1 MALIC
6 CPLQCGK
13 YIKSLNE
20 HLNICP
26 NKEKLGKFCQLCPYN
41 KTHIISNNALMTH
54 IHYCPNN
61 PKNQIIENPKE
72 KKQIEPEILP
82 LKTGVP
88 PLNITRPKIIKEK
101 KEIKN
106 EKNDFYDFLEKN
118 SGLIYDIF
126 KRNEDDLN
134 MNFKRI
140 NNNEEKLLSYY
151 VSKN

>member
-1 MALIC
+1 MSLIC

-13 YIKSLNE
+13 FISSFQSHKNE
-20 HLNICP
+20 CP

-41 KTHIISNNALMTH
+41 KSHIISNNALMTH

-61 PKNQIIENPKE
+61 PKNHIIEKPKE
-72 KKQIEPEILP
+72 IKKNESEILP
-82 LKTGVP
+82 LKTGFP
-88 PLNITRPKIIKEK
+88 PLNITRPKFMKKK
-101 KEIKN
+101 KEIENGKN
-106 EKNDFYDFLEKN
+106 YFDFYEKN

-140 NNNEEKLLSYY
+140 VNNEEKLLSYY
-151 VSKN
+151 VNKN

>member
-1 MALIC
+1 MSLIC

-13 YIKSLNE
+13 YIKSINE
-20 HLNICP
+20 HLNTCP

-61 PKNQIIENPKE
+61 PKNYIIENQKE
-72 KKQIEPEILP
+72 IKQIEPEILP

-106 EKNDFYDFLEKN
+106 GKNDYFDFLEKN

-126 KRNEDDLN
+126 KRNEEDLN

-140 NNNEEKLLSYY
+140 INNGEKLLSYY